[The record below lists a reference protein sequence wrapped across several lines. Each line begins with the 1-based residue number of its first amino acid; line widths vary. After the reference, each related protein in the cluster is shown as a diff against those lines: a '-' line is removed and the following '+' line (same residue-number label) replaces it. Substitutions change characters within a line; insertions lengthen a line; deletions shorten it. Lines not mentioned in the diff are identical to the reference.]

1 MINLHGIWT
10 ESSLILLLLV
20 NGCENLK
27 LTFIDTIATSQTPTG
42 VKFDSQIHS

>member
-1 MINLHGIWT
+1 MINLHEIRI

-27 LTFIDTIATSQTPTG
+27 LTFIDIIVT
-42 VKFDSQIHS
+42 